1 MGNLFIN
8 LFGVVIAAAIAC
20 STLHSIK
27 DALGKKEN
35 DHDLDH
41 HDR

>member
-1 MGNLFIN
+1 MGEFFID

-20 STLHSIK
+20 STLYSIK

-35 DHDLDH
+35 DHDGQD

>member
-1 MGNLFIN
+1 MGKIFIN
-8 LFGVVIAAAIAC
+8 LFDVVIAAAIAC

-35 DHDLDH
+35 DHDEQDH
-41 HDR
+41 DC

>member
-1 MGNLFIN
+1 MGEFFIN

-20 STLHSIK
+20 STLHSIR
-27 DALGKKEN
+27 DVLGKKEN
-35 DHDLDH
+35 DHDVED